1 MMPMRLVVLAAVA
14 AAFTGLP
21 ALAAGS
27 GAATDDHP
35 RATTATPYDAIRAAV
50 PVSTSP
56 LAVGRRAALD
66 DQRPT
71 PRSAGIA
78 STRPAGQDTPPA
90 SPPAPR

>member
-1 MMPMRLVVLAAVA
+1 MPMRLVVLAAVA

-27 GAATDDHP
+27 GAATDDRP
-35 RATTATPYDAIRAAV
+35 RATATPYDAIRAAV

>member
-1 MMPMRLVVLAAVA
+1 MMPKRLIVLAAMA
-14 AAFTGLP
+14 GAFTGLP
-21 ALAAGS
+21 VLAAGS
-27 GAATDDHP
+27 GDSTDRP
-35 RATTATPYDAIRAAV
+35 RATATPYDAIRAAV

-56 LAVGRRAALD
+56 LAIGRRAALD

-78 STRPAGQDTPPA
+78 STRPAGQDAPPA